1 MSLGNSPSNN
11 EFTPEAPNPGSEQ
24 LGANLGNGRALDGAF
39 DSSLTEWRSAMKA
52 MNPDQNIQVAGILP
66 SPYELY
72 DRFHKWLYPPKT
84 EAPKTEDPKIEAPQT
99 DAPNA
104 KTPVQAALTPLESFT
119 TIDKKI
125 PPKIDQLPVGGPHLE
140 GRSKDV
146 VTSWYTS
153 QRTAM
158 MEKFDP
164 NSLTAAH
171 RTLPFNTIVDLEFY
185 NPKTGETKIVRGV
198 RINND
203 GPHIKG
209 NDDSSHV
216 ARKPRELDV
225 SPRVAREL
233 GLRDQGVDV
242 GVVKMTIR
250 KWGDNRYPNGGVH
263 PAGTDFRNKGR
274 ELEKYWGRSNFSI
287 YK

>member
-1 MSLGNSPSNN
+1 MSLEPSPSNN
-11 EFTPEAPNPGSEQ
+11 EVVAESA
-24 LGANLGNGRALDGAF
+24 GANRFAFDSSTRRPLDGAF
-39 DSSLTEWRSAMKA
+39 DSSMNEWRSAMKA
-52 MNPDQNIQVAGILP
+52 MNPDQNIRVAGILP

-72 DRFHKWLYPPKT
+72 DRFHKWLYPPKSD
-84 EAPKTEDPKIEAPQT
+84 DPNT
-99 DAPNA
+99 

-242 GVVKMTIR
+242 GTVKMTIT